1 MDLAPILAAAGVPL
15 VGWSTHGTWL
25 YRRLATAR
33 RDPLTGLHTRD
44 GFTARAERLIR
55 SHPERTTVLL
65 VDLDDF
71 KAVNDTHGHAAGDTV
86 LATTANRLSTWC
98 APHGL
103 AARLGGDEFAVVVLD
118 ATADRLEQLNA
129 ALTKQM
135 LLVDQQIPVG
145 ASVGVCHLANLPVP
159 SLTDALA
166 AADRDMYSHK
176 PDGRT
181 SRRR

>member
-15 VGWSTHGTWL
+15 VGWTSHSTWL

-44 GFTARAERLIR
+44 GFTARAEHLVR
-55 SHPERTTVLL
+55 SQPDRTTVLL
-65 VDLDDF
+65 IDLDDF
-71 KAVNDTHGHAAGDTV
+71 KAVNDTHGHAAGDAV
-86 LATTANRLSTWC
+86 LTATAARLSAWC
-98 APHGL
+98 GPHGL

-118 ATADRLEQLNA
+118 ATAERLE
-129 ALTKQM
+129 ALSTA
-135 LLVDQQIPVG
+135 LLKPVSHLDGLPPVG
-145 ASVGVCHLANLPVP
+145 ASIGVSHLPDLPVR